1 MHVPFRN
8 RVCKLQQAVGQRA
21 FAMVNMCDDAEI
33 SDSIHLLFLWTLQ
46 NSAQIYSIFR
56 TLIEIGM
63 IRRKIL
69 T

>member
-1 MHVPFRN
+1 
-8 RVCKLQQAVGQRA
+8 
-21 FAMVNMCDDAEI
+21 MVNMCDDAEI